1 MNRSLRTSL
10 AAIALLVASASSF
23 AADKIFDPA
32 RDSAK
37 DLAAA
42 ETQAAAGH
50 KHILLDVGGNWCSWC
65 HLLDRTLHENPAL
78 LAALESNYVVVHVD
92 WSPDHQNEAFL
103 SHYPKTEGYPY
114 LLVLSEKGKLLH
126 AQQTDVLET
135 DHHLNAGY
143 NQPAVLEF
151 LTHWAPKR

>member
-1 MNRSLRTSL
+1 MIGNLRNSLIASVL
-10 AAIALLVASASSF
+10 AFAAVSSF
-23 AADKIFDPA
+23 AADKIFDPT

-42 ETQAAAGH
+42 ETQAAAEH

-78 LAALESNYVVVHVD
+78 TSALESNYVVVHVNWD
-92 WSPDHQNEAFL
+92 PDHENQPFL

-114 LLVLSEKGKLLH
+114 LLVLAADGKLLH
-126 AQQTDVLET
+126 AQPTDALET

-151 LTHWAPKR
+151 LNRWAPKR